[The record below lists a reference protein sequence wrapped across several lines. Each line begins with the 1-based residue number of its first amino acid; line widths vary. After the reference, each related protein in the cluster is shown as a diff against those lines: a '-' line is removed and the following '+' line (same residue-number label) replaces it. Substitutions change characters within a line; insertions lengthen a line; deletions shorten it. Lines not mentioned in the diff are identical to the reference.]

1 MAACVLGA
9 AIFMQLRLVDR
20 LGDLTTE
27 SSNLNMNGIIGLMV
41 MVPIAA
47 TVFARRRYRES
58 IDVRHELARLSLHD
72 ALTGLPNRLYLQ
84 DWLFQELREAD
95 KDNAKVAVLF
105 IDLDR
110 FKLVN
115 DTYGHEVGDHLMVE
129 VANRLRS
136 TLRDGNRVLRY
147 GGDEFVAI
155 CPDIPNAQ
163 AAERI
168 ADRLIAS
175 LEAPFTIGQ
184 DAIRISASIGVA
196 LTERRDRSPDEV
208 LRDADVAMYH
218 AKAEGVGR
226 YVLFDRS
233 MRNVL
238 TPATAEARLAQAL
251 EKGEFVVYYQ
261 PVVDMANGNLVGVEA
276 LIRWNDP
283 ERGLVPPADFLPIME
298 ETGLIVPVGAWVL
311 EEVCRQAQKWRVAH
325 PDRMP
330 LKVTVNVSARQLAQV
345 NFKDTV
351 TNALRSSGVE
361 HSQICLEITEGALMF
376 DVTTAWSVLR
386 FVKNLGVKL
395 ALDDFGTGYSSL
407 SYVRRFRL
415 DILKIDKSFVDGLGE
430 SPEDRA
436 IVEHVIAMSRAL
448 GMVTVSEGVEHPEQL
463 QELRALGG
471 ELAQGYLFSQPVPAA
486 NIDAMLADPH
496 LASRW
501 MAAAGSPPPGPAGFK
516 PPLRSGHEPMSDFFG
531 GPVHVPSSPARRGST
546 CRERSPPRPAPPRH
560 RRSRRPR
567 GQQPT
572 GPRGSSGPAPPAPPT
587 LVDARMSHPMELG
600 DRSSPGCGRASPT
613 AGPVPDAAGQSRW
626 AAPADST
633 RSRRPLGVLQEGTYL
648 DQRRPVRWFA
658 EAEPGGIPRHRKPVR
673 DHGRPAGRSR
683 TGPGGRRRPGT
694 TP

>member
-1 MAACVLGA
+1 MVGCVLGA
-9 AIFMQLRLVDR
+9 AIIMQLRLIDH
-20 LGDLTTE
+20 LADLTTSR
-27 SSNLNMNGIIGLMV
+27 SSFNLNGIIGLMV
-41 MVPIAA
+41 LIPIAA

-58 IDVRHELARLSLHD
+58 LDIRHELARLSLHD
-72 ALTGLPNRLYLQ
+72 PLTGLPNRLYLQ
-84 DWLFQELREAD
+84 DWLFQELRQAD
-95 KDNAKVAVLF
+95 HDNGKVAVLF

-115 DTYGHEVGDHLMVE
+115 DTYGHEVGDYLMIE

-136 TLRDGNRVLRY
+136 GLGQDNRVLRY

-155 CPDIPNAQ
+155 CPNMPNAQ
-163 AAERI
+163 AAERV
-168 ADRLIAS
+168 ADRLIET
-175 LEAPFTIGQ
+175 LEAPFTISQ

-196 LTERRDRSPDEV
+196 LTESHDRSPDEV

-233 MRNVL
+233 MRNFL
-238 TPATAEARLAQAL
+238 TPATAEARLASAL
-251 EKGEFVVYYQ
+251 ENGEFVVYYQ
-261 PVVDMANGNLVGVEA
+261 PVVDMTNCNLIGVEA

-283 ERGLVPPADFLPIME
+283 DRGLVSPADFLPIME
-298 ETGLIVPVGAWVL
+298 ETGLIVPVGGWVL
-311 EEVCRQAQKWRVAH
+311 EEVCRQAQKWRLAV
-325 PDRMP
+325 PDRPP

-351 TNALRSSGVE
+351 TNALRASGVE

-448 GMVTVSEGVEHPEQL
+448 GMVTVAEGVEHPEQL
-463 QELRALGG
+463 QELRRLGG

-486 NIDAMLADPH
+486 NIDAMLADPD
-496 LASRW
+496 LAKRW
-501 MAAAGSPPPGPAGFK
+501 MAIAGPPPAEPGGFK
-516 PPLRSGHEPMSDFFG
+516 PPLPSANDALVDLLGDPIEI
-531 GPVHVPSSPARRGST
+531 PSSPAGLDASGSLVDQAPAIAPAAAPDPSAEPT
-546 CRERSPPRPAPPRH
+546 FDHFERSESQA
-560 RRSRRPR
+560 
-567 GQQPT
+567 
-572 GPRGSSGPAPPAPPT
+572 
-587 LVDARMSHPMELG
+587 G
-600 DRSSPGCGRASPT
+600 D
-613 AGPVPDAAGQSRW
+613 
-626 AAPADST
+626 
-633 RSRRPLGVLQEGTYL
+633 
-648 DQRRPVRWFA
+648 
-658 EAEPGGIPRHRKPVR
+658 EPGPLLPRVR
-673 DHGRPAGRSR
+673 ESKS
-683 TGPGGRRRPGT
+683 TSS
-694 TP
+694 